1 MRIIQIILVTFLVAG
16 CTTNLTS
23 GSQEVQVINAS
34 MAQDCEFVSGL
45 DEISNGGRSRS
56 EEINNAMLASKHKA
70 AELGADSIEILD
82 TDFILFTGGVVKA
95 NAYKCR

>member
-82 TDFILFTGGVVKA
+82 ADFVLFKGGVVKA

>member
-1 MRIIQIILVTFLVAG
+1 
-16 CTTNLTS
+16 
-23 GSQEVQVINAS
+23 

-56 EEINNAMLASKHKA
+56 EEINNAILATTHKA

-82 TDFILFTGGVVKA
+82 ADFVLFKGGVVKA